1 VGTFGGPQAFINLPG
16 YPITSRG
23 AVLGTADTT
32 IPDSDFPNFNPFL
45 VGVADPVLTQA
56 FSWQNGKLTD
66 LGALPGNNGSAV
78 FQVNEQGVGAGSSEN
93 GTLDPLTGYP
103 ALNAVLFKDGQVINL
118 GTLPGGHESMAIAI
132 NDRGQVAG
140 FALNATPDS
149 YACSLVSAPPP
160 CGWNTQL
167 RAFIWQDGVMRDL
180 GTLGGPD
187 ASINELNAR
196 GQIAG
201 DSYTNDVPN
210 PVTGAP
216 TLHPYLWTDG
226 HMRDLG
232 TLGGASSTT
241 NWLNNRGEAVGQS
254 NVAGDQTAHPFLW
267 DGERLRDL
275 GTLGGDFGAANH
287 INEAGHV
294 VGGATLPGNNVAHAF
309 LWKRGVMTDLTG
321 AGSSQCTYAFAINA
335 HDQIVGATC
344 DNTDALLWD
353 HGKQYD
359 LNALVAPSEDH
370 LNETEFIN
378 DQGQIIALGALP
390 NGHQHLFLLT
400 PQHTT

>member
-1 VGTFGGPQAFINLPG
+1 M
-16 YPITSRG
+16 
-23 AVLGTADTT
+23 
-32 IPDSDFPNFNPFL
+32 PDSDFPNFNPFL

-56 FSWQNGKLTD
+56 FSWKNGKLTD

-103 ALNAVLFKDGQVINL
+103 ALNAVLFRDRRVINL
-118 GTLPGGHESMAIAI
+118 GTLPGGHESSAIAI

-140 FALNATPDS
+140 FSSNGVPDP
-149 YACSLVSAPPP
+149 VSFF
-160 CGWNTQL
+160 GWGTQT
-167 RAFIWQDGVMRDL
+167 RSFIWQHGVMRDL
-180 GTLGGPD
+180 GTLGG
-187 ASINELNAR
+187 AGAVMNELNAR

-201 DSYTNDVPN
+201 DSYTNATPN
-210 PVTGAP
+210 PATGFP
-216 TLHPYLWTDG
+216 TMHPFLWADG
-226 HMRDLG
+226 RMRDLG
-232 TLGGASSTT
+232 TLGGTFSTT
-241 NWLNNRGEAVGQS
+241 NWLNNRGEVVGQS
-254 NVAGDQTAHPFLW
+254 SVADDRAAHPFLL

-275 GTLGGDFGAANH
+275 GTLGGDSGAANH
-287 INEAGHV
+287 INDAGHV
-294 VGGATLPGNNVAHAF
+294 VGGANLPGNNAAHAF

-321 AGSSQCTYAFAINA
+321 ADSSQCTYAFAINA

-344 DNTDALLWD
+344 DNNDALLWD

-359 LNALVAPSEDH
+359 LNTLMAPSEDH

-378 DQGQIIALGALP
+378 DQGQIIALGVLP

-400 PQHTT
+400 PQHST